1 MTDSASWPTVKRPL
15 IAILRGIRPDEAES
29 IVEALIDS
37 GFELIEV
44 PLNSPEPFASIE
56 RLSQRFGKDC
66 LIGAGTVLSAADCA
80 RVADVGG
87 RLMVAPNVDADVLA
101 TARARRMVTMPGV
114 FTPTE
119 ALLALRCGAS
129 ALKFFPASVLGP
141 SGIAAQLAVLPK
153 DVVAGAVGGVSEK
166 NLAAYVAAGI
176 RAFGLG
182 PRLRPGLDRGDGK
195 QRVRSAGRR
204 GADRDRRRGNRSSV
218 PILKFVG
225 SIEEAASTKPG
236 VIPSAARDL

>member
-1 MTDSASWPTVKRPL
+1 MTDSVSWPTVKRSL

-29 IVEALIDS
+29 IVEMLIDS

-56 RLSQRFGKDC
+56 LLSRRFGKDC
-66 LIGAGTVLSAADCA
+66 LIGAGTVLSAADCT

-87 RLMVAPNVDADVLA
+87 RLMVSPNVDADVLV

-129 ALKFFPASVLGP
+129 ALKFFPASVPHRPLGGRRALPRSLP
-141 SGIAAQLAVLPK
+141 SCRRRWSWA
-153 DVVAGAVGGVSEK
+153 
-166 NLAAYVAAGI
+166 
-176 RAFGLG
+176 
-182 PRLRPGLDRGDGK
+182 
-195 QRVRSAGRR
+195 RSAACRRRTLPAMWRR
-204 GADRDRRRGNRSSV
+204 GSGPLASA
-218 PILKFVG
+218 
-225 SIEEAASTKPG
+225 AASI
-236 VIPSAARDL
+236 VRA